1 AENFFREGNLTAL
14 REMSLR
20 LVAEHVDRDLRSI
33 MREEHIAGPW
43 KSGDRLLV
51 AVSASP
57 SSEKLIRYTRRLAS
71 TMEASWL
78 VANIDTPRQLTEAE
92 QVQLTRHL
100 TLARQLGAEV
110 ISVPGND
117 VAEALLRIARQHN
130 VTQIVVGKPLRGRF
144 WPRRSPVDWL
154 IRHSGEIDIYMI
166 RSEETAPRPP
176 KFREEFRGARWL
188 EYASATGL
196 VALVTV
202 ASLLVREFTGYWAV
216 ALFYLLALTLSAMRL
231 HLWPS
236 LYLATLSA
244 LCWNYLFIP
253 PRYTFYISQLPDFIM
268 FGAFFIVAL
277 VIGSLTTR
285 LRARERA
292 ERRREERATSLYRLT
307 RSLAASKTLDEALA
321 LAVQLIKDSF
331 NADAAIWLRGESGL
345 TLHPTSTI
353 PYSEKQ
359 ESVAAW
365 SFQKKQAAGLS
376 TDTLPDAGVL
386 HVPMIS
392 GDGAIGVLAIALS
405 PNVEQRELIDAF
417 AAQIAV
423 FVNKEF
429 ALEFNRRAQLA
440 SQSEKLQKTL
450 FDSVSHEL
458 KTPLAAITAALHE
471 PKPDRAEIDQALRR
485 LTRTVDHLL
494 DATRLESGM
503 LQPNREWC
511 DPGELLRET
520 VQLAQ
525 IAPERVS
532 LRAAPGLKPI
542 FVDARL
548 LQQALMSVLA
558 NAERFEPEGKRI
570 FAGVAQQED
579 EIIFTVMDDG
589 PGIPAGDEEKI
600 FQKFY
605 RSAGKRTG
613 GLGLGLAI
621 ARQLIQVHGGEIVA
635 RNRAEGGAQFII
647 RLPLGKPMQMPADLA
662 S

>member
-1 AENFFREGNLTAL
+1 
-14 REMSLR
+14 
-20 LVAEHVDRDLRSI
+20 
-33 MREEHIAGPW
+33 
-43 KSGDRLLV
+43 
-51 AVSASP
+51 
-57 SSEKLIRYTRRLAS
+57 
-71 TMEASWL
+71 
-78 VANIDTPRQLTEAE
+78 
-92 QVQLTRHL
+92 
-100 TLARQLGAEV
+100 
-110 ISVPGND
+110 
-117 VAEALLRIARQHN
+117 
-130 VTQIVVGKPLRGRF
+130 
-144 WPRRSPVDWL
+144 
-154 IRHSGEIDIYMI
+154 
-166 RSEETAPRPP
+166 
-176 KFREEFRGARWL
+176 L

-458 KTPLAAITAALHE
+458 KTPLAAITTALHE

-600 FQKFY
+600 FEKFY